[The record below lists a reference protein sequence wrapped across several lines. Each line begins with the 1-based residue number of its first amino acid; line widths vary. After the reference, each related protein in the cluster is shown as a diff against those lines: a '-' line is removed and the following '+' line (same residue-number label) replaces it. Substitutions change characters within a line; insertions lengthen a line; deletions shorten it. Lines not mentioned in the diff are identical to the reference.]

1 MDYKMILMDM
11 DGTLLNSNK
20 LIASKTKSTL
30 MKLQEQ
36 GVRLVLAS
44 GRPNPGLY
52 RFAQELQM
60 DRYDGYL
67 ISYNGANLYSL
78 KEQKTIWSEALSV
91 DESKKIL
98 EHLKDFNVIPM
109 INDDEYMY
117 VEDVFNNIVISN
129 GEKVNI
135 IEYESR
141 GGNFKLC
148 EQQDL
153 SDFVNSPLFKILV
166 AGDEEYLKKNYEAMQ
181 EPFASLHTCDFT
193 GPVYFEYTS
202 KHADKGKAFEVLAD
216 HLNIAKKDAVAFGD
230 GMNDMSLLNAVGTA
244 VAMEN
249 AVKDLKQIADFICP
263 SNDEDGIAVF
273 FEDRIYEEKSN
284 GN

>member
-91 DESKKIL
+91 DESKRIL
-98 EHLKDFNVIPM
+98 KHLKDFNVIPM

-117 VEDVFNNIVISN
+117 VEDVINHWYYI
-129 GEKVNI
+129 KV
-135 IEYESR
+135 
-141 GGNFKLC
+141 F
-148 EQQDL
+148 
-153 SDFVNSPLFKILV
+153 
-166 AGDEEYLKKNYEAMQ
+166 
-181 EPFASLHTCDFT
+181 
-193 GPVYFEYTS
+193 
-202 KHADKGKAFEVLAD
+202 
-216 HLNIAKKDAVAFGD
+216 
-230 GMNDMSLLNAVGTA
+230 
-244 VAMEN
+244 
-249 AVKDLKQIADFICP
+249 
-263 SNDEDGIAVF
+263 
-273 FEDRIYEEKSN
+273 
-284 GN
+284 